1 MPIILR
7 IVEKELLI
15 DPFMQKVAHGSLG
28 LTDKD
33 NAILIPFLRSLSDY
47 DFINNNYKND

>member
-7 IVEKELLI
+7 LVAKELLI
-15 DPFMQKVAHGSLG
+15 DPFMQKVAHGIFG
-28 LTDKD
+28 LTD

-47 DFINNNYKND
+47 DFINNNY